1 MGGKSNIII
10 TIDLHFKQRSLF
22 MKNELEKLLK
32 SQSNYLVE
40 GEFNKN
46 KVSELARKYDPHLL
60 QILMSNEKISDHFFS
75 KINSKIWVFKLNDFL
90 QFINNK
96 EFLPDSFTAYKTK
109 IGLATKDNRYLS
121 ENNDVILNFPYKDCI
136 LEGGQ
141 TQENSK
147 RQEIFFNEILGAEE
161 INRLLD
167 TKVLTNFK
175 LFNNTGKHNV
185 KSIKENDNLLI
196 KGNNLIALYTLKKRY
211 AGKVNTIYID
221 PPFNTGNDSFKYND
235 HFNESTWLTFM
246 KNRLEVAKD
255 FLTDDGNIFI
265 HIDVNEDHVLKVLA
279 DSIFG
284 KENFVEEIIWGYGSA
299 SGGRAAS
306 PKPVNIHDYIL
317 HYAKN
322 YHSRKQIKT
331 YTAYSKDYIDQWFKY
346 TDEDGRRYRKRQRGK
361 DANGQPIWNRQYL
374 DESKGVPLTTLWTDI
389 KQIYANP
396 QAYKESNR
404 ATSEIEFAF
413 GNSGQKP
420 EKLLQRIIQ
429 MSTEKGDIVLD
440 FFAGTGTTMATAL
453 KMNRQF
459 IGIEQM
465 NDQIAIE
472 KNRLTDVIKGKKSG
486 ISKDIGWTGGGSF
499 IYTELKND
507 AEDFKNKVYKAQS
520 SKNIL
525 GLFKLARKS
534 SFLSYRV
541 NPKMLKEKEFSRLS
555 LAEQKQTILQLIDT
569 NDLYVN
575 YDDIDDLSYGV
586 SENEK
591 KLNKEFY
598 GE

>member
-1 MGGKSNIII
+1 
-10 TIDLHFKQRSLF
+10 
-22 MKNELEKLLK
+22 MKNELEELLK

-60 QILMSNEKISDHFFS
+60 QILMSNEKISDLFFS

-429 MSTEKGDIVLD
+429 MSTEKGDIILD

-525 GLFKLARKS
+525 ELFKLARKS

-541 NPKMLKEKEFSRLS
+541 NPKILKEKEFSRLS